1 MTCPGASPDA
11 RVQVPT
17 CATGKTCKQ
26 SSATSTTLQPNVPPP
41 TFDRHELRQMI
52 FQLVWLAGIQCFRAG
67 CWPLLIESPPLPG
80 LPRVANATRFSG
92 SHLLS

>member
-1 MTCPGASPDA
+1 MSGCQPGRPRTGANLRDGKNLQAVECHPDHA
-11 RVQVPT
+11 PT
-17 CATGKTCKQ
+17 
-26 SSATSTTLQPNVPPP
+26 NVPPP

-52 FQLVWLAGIQCFRAG
+52 FQLVWLAGTQCFRAG

-80 LPRVANATRFSG
+80 LPRVADATRFSG